1 MKFDKFVK
9 NTGTMGAIVEYGG
22 QKYLCSGP
30 MIARIPEG
38 ITGLACA
45 VATELP
51 ERLRRI
57 LEESE
62 EEEAY
67 LSDAFLPQAGD
78 KPTELRR
85 VFSDR
90 LGHCIDIS
98 NKQFGLIEKCDGLA
112 VLLQNLDD
120 QTYAAAL
127 KIYDVNHEVVYAYI
141 FSEKYL
147 NLLKLYEE
155 EQVQ

>member
-38 ITGLACA
+38 ITGLVCA

-78 KPTELRR
+78 KPAELRR

-98 NKQFGLIEKCDGLA
+98 NKQFGLIEKYDGLT
-112 VLLQNLDD
+112 VLLQKLGDE
-120 QTYAAAL
+120 TYAAAL
-127 KIYDVNHEVVYAYI
+127 KIYDVSREECYAYI

-147 NLLKLYEE
+147 NLLKQHEE
-155 EQVQ
+155 EQA

>member
-38 ITGLACA
+38 ITGLVCA

-62 EEEAY
+62 EEEAM
-67 LSDAFLPQAGD
+67 LADAFLPQADG
-78 KPTELRR
+78 KSSEIRR
-85 VFSDR
+85 VFADR
-90 LGHCIDIS
+90 SGHRIDIS
-98 NKQFGLIEKCDGLA
+98 NKQFSVIEKYDGLT
-112 VLLQNLDD
+112 VLLQKLGDE
-120 QTYAAAL
+120 TYAAAL
-127 KIYDVNHEVVYAYI
+127 KIYNVSMEECDAYI

-155 EQVQ
+155 EQAQ